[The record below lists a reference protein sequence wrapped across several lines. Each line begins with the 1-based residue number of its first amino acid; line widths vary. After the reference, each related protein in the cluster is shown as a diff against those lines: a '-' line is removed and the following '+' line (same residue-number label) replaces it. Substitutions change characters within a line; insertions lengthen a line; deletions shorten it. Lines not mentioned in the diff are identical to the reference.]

1 MDDKKPEP
9 PADFQSRV
17 NLPDMNRQ
25 WIANQ
30 EQRGEERLEEIFRMN
45 NIGLVLTLYV
55 SLSWLNSEK
64 FQKLI
69 FEADFKPKL
78 SFLRENHGNDN

>member
-45 NIGLVLTLYV
+45 NIGFVLTSYASKSRLK
-55 SLSWLNSEK
+55 SEK
-64 FQKLI
+64 FQLQAEIVI
-69 FEADFKPKL
+69 FRGKHEF
-78 SFLRENHGNDN
+78 DN

>member
-9 PADFQSRV
+9 PAGFQSRV

-30 EQRGEERLEEIFRMN
+30 EQIGEERLEEIFRMN
-45 NIGLVLTLYV
+45 NIGLV
-55 SLSWLNSEK
+55 
-64 FQKLI
+64 FI
-69 FEADFKPKL
+69 
-78 SFLRENHGNDN
+78 

>member
-55 SLSWLNSEK
+55 SLSRSNSET
-64 FQKLI
+64 FQKFNL
-69 FEADFKPKL
+69 KPKL
-78 SFLRENHGNDN
+78 SFMRENHGTDN